1 LALLWRNTLPLLR
14 PTSYELSGEVA
25 DDCIATILS
34 ETTDAQTR
42 VDRLIAAALEAGG
55 KDNVTV
61 IVINSVVI

>member
-1 LALLWRNTLPLLR
+1 MFGFVVAQYATAIAP
-14 PTSYELSGEVA
+14 YELSGEVA

-42 VDRLIAAALEAGG
+42 VDRLIAADQEAGG

-61 IVINSVVI
+61 IVINSR